1 MVVEKLIKYIL
12 VSIMLMTTMYANPM
26 MFSNIKFNCVASDGS
41 NDEFILIKEDEK
53 LSFVKDNHLVVL
65 PYSRTIQNEDTG
77 TPFDIFASPKLAF
90 VLQKW
95 TRDNN
100 GHGLTTYRGNIIEH
114 RYLCTKL
121 KVW

>member
-1 MVVEKLIKYIL
+1 MSTV
-12 VSIMLMTTMYANPM
+12 YANPM
-26 MFSNIKFNCVASDGS
+26 MFSNIKFNCVSSDGS
-41 NDEFILIKEDEK
+41 NDEFTLTKEEKK
-53 LSFVKDNHLVVL
+53 LSFVKDNHQVVL
-65 PYSRTIQNEDTG
+65 PYSQTTQNEDTG
-77 TPFDIFASPKLAF
+77 TPFDIYGTPKLAF

-100 GHGLTTYRGNIIEH
+100 GHGLTIYHENTMVY